1 MQTSKSVEFA
11 ATAITVMIFVGIV
24 IWSISG

>member
-1 MQTSKSVEFA
+1 MQTSKGVEFA